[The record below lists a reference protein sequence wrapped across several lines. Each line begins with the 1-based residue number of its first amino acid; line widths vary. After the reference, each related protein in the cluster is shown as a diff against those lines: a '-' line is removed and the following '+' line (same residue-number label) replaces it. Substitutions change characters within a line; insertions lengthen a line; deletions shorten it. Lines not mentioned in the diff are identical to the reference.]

1 MKRVS
6 GTLLRQFY
14 GGGVRELH
22 VTRGLR
28 QQESYTPHQAWP
40 TSSEIVAFK
49 TGKAAT
55 ARKKF
60 QTTSETIEMGSLESG
75 GSDGVE
81 ITALPPSKGL
91 TEVTP
96 SDVVSGVFSIMNKY
110 PDSVVLT
117 QVGSFYEFYGS
128 HADKWGSEL
137 HLKVGKKSY
146 AKGKSTSMTGF
157 PLTQLAKYLKIL
169 VETYQEKVVV
179 CEQVEIENSSSNLM
193 FSRPVTRIYTPG
205 TLIDEDFMPT
215 NRYNYLMSIWIAPD
229 SIRRPDETRDVADTP
244 VGVCWLDIS
253 LGSCSVS
260 RTTLGNLASD
270 IARIKPQE
278 IVMERRMKDFE
289 LENGEFYPELV
300 ELRSAPLS
308 YSQPATSTTDFEFQ
322 PFFRVPKA
330 YISDTLAQIDSHAL
344 KALAMALEYSKSHFP
359 LGTLTFD
366 PPSIE
371 LSTEHIMKID
381 SRSIEALE
389 LFKTMRDAKTK
400 GSLLSTLNGTKT
412 DAGTRCLT
420 EWLSSPL
427 NYKPEIEK
435 RLDSVETFK
444 TRNPLSLSLSA
455 QMSSIKDI
463 LRIAN
468 LFAINRGKPYQLLEF
483 ADSCLIVNDMCNR
496 LETEHAKSPLPA
508 SLLEQVQ
515 RLKQVPDEL
524 VKSIY
529 AAIERREVEVDVSEA
544 PAEDWEP
551 SEPLEFSF
559 GPLECEIRPEASPKM
574 TKLCKSLDKLHTKKN
589 QLQEEIV
596 DEMVNVNPKFRSSR
610 RKVELKVN
618 VMGPVVS
625 ISGRPTN
632 MPDQFMGCEVTK
644 RKSLCSFV
652 HPEWTKLAQEM
663 DNVHVKI
670 RVEAKAILDELVEQ
684 IKDKHQD
691 IRAVG
696 ASLAYI
702 DTVISLANL
711 ANEFNMVRPTV
722 VEDGPTEI
730 VEGRHLTVQ
739 HSLRAGGTQF
749 VSNTCLLDPENEHV
763 WVVSGPNMGGKSTFL
778 RQNAIIVLLTQMG
791 SFVPAK
797 KAQIGLV
804 DRLFVRAGVADDLF
818 RNKSSFMV
826 EMIETSVILRQ
837 AGPKSMVVL
846 DEVGRGTSFR
856 DGIAVAYATLDY
868 LYRFSKSRVLF
879 ATHFANEITGLFPE
893 NYDTSGIAYYMS
905 EVLEKKDYSSKNLLT
920 VDPFQRTAHSLY
932 SLTLEGVQFTR
943 RIVPGVSQDSHGI
956 HIAQAAGFP
965 KEAVKSALEAQAKT
979 TH

>member
-6 GTLLRQFY
+6 QKVLRQVNVLSR
-14 GGGVRELH
+14 GIH
-22 VTRGLR
+22 VTRTSR
-28 QQESYTPHQAWP
+28 QQPYTPHQAWP

-49 TGKAAT
+49 TGKAA
-55 ARKKF
+55 RKKF
-60 QTTSETIEMGSLESG
+60 QTTSETIELVELESTVLEDDNVTG
-75 GSDGVE
+75 
-81 ITALPPSKGL
+81 LPPSKGL
-91 TEVTP
+91 SEVSP
-96 SDVVSGVFSIMNKY
+96 SDVVSGVFSVMSQY

-137 HLKVGKKSY
+137 HLKVGKKTY
-146 AKGKSTSMTGF
+146 NKGKLTSMTGF

-169 VETYQEKVVV
+169 VETYQQKVVI
-179 CEQVEIENSSSNLM
+179 CEQVETDDSSTSLM

-205 TLIDEDFMPT
+205 TLIDEDFLPT
-215 NRYNYLMSIWIAPD
+215 NRYNYLMSIWIAPE
-229 SIRRPDETRDVADTP
+229 SIRRPDETKDVAETP
-244 VGVCWLDIS
+244 VGICWLDVS
-253 LGSCSVS
+253 LGTCSVS
-260 RTTLGNLASD
+260 RSSLGNLASD

-278 IVMERRMKDFE
+278 IVMEKRMKELE

-308 YSQPATSTTDFEFQ
+308 YSQPATSTTDFEFE

-330 YISDTLAQIDSHAL
+330 YINDTLTQIDSHAL

-366 PPSIE
+366 PPNVE

-389 LFKTMRDAKTK
+389 LFKTMRDARTK

-420 EWLSSPL
+420 EWLSAPL
-427 NYKPEIEK
+427 NHKQEIER

-455 QMSSIKDI
+455 QMAQVKDI

-468 LFAINRGKPYQLLEF
+468 MFAINRGKPYQLLEF
-483 ADSCLIVNDMCNR
+483 ADSCLLVNDMYHR
-496 LETEHAKSPLPA
+496 LQTEHAKSALPE
-508 SLLEQVQ
+508 SLLEQME
-515 RLKQVPDEL
+515 RLKQVPMDL
-524 VKSIY
+524 VETIY
-529 AAIERREVEVDVSEA
+529 STIERRDVDTSLSESSGSG
-544 PAEDWEP
+544 EE
-551 SEPLEFSF
+551 SESSEFSF
-559 GPLECEIRPEASPKM
+559 GQLECEIRPEASPKM
-574 TKLCKSLDKLHTKKN
+574 TKLCKTLDKLHNKKT
-589 QLQEEIV
+589 QLQEDIV
-596 DEMVNVNPKFRSSR
+596 EEMTKLFPKFRSSR

-625 ISGRPTN
+625 ISGRPNN

-652 HPEWTKLAQEM
+652 FPEWVKLAQNM
-663 DNVHVKI
+663 DDVHVKI
-670 RVEAKAILDELVEQ
+670 RQEAKSILDGLMEN

-711 ANEFNMVRPTV
+711 ANEFNMVRPTT
-722 VEDGPTEI
+722 VESGPTEI
-730 VEGRHLTVQ
+730 VDGRHLTVQ
-739 HSLRAGGTQF
+739 HSLRVGGTQF
-749 VSNTCLLDPENEHV
+749 VSNTCRLDPEDQYV

-778 RQNAIIVLLTQMG
+778 RQNAIIVLLAQMG

-797 KAQIGLV
+797 SAQIGLV

-837 AGPKSMVVL
+837 AGPKSMVIL

-879 ATHFANEITGLFPE
+879 ATHFANEITNLFPD

-905 EVLEKKDYSSKNLLT
+905 EVLEKEDYSSKNLLA

-943 RIVPGVSQDSHGI
+943 RIVPGISQDSHGI
-956 HIAQAAGFP
+956 QIAQAAGFP
-965 KEAVKSALEAQAKT
+965 KEAVESALEVVAKSK
-979 TH
+979 

>member
-6 GTLLRQFY
+6 QKVLRRVNVLSR
-14 GGGVRELH
+14 GIH
-22 VTRGLR
+22 VTRTSR
-28 QQESYTPHQAWP
+28 QQPYTPHQAWP

-49 TGKAAT
+49 TGKAA
-55 ARKKF
+55 RKKF
-60 QTTSETIEMGSLESG
+60 QTTSETIELVELESTVLEDDNVTG
-75 GSDGVE
+75 
-81 ITALPPSKGL
+81 LPPSKGL
-91 TEVTP
+91 SEVSP
-96 SDVVSGVFSIMNKY
+96 SDVVSGVFSVMSQY

-137 HLKVGKKSY
+137 HLKVGKKTY
-146 AKGKSTSMTGF
+146 NKGKLTSMTGF

-169 VETYQEKVVV
+169 VETYQQKVVI
-179 CEQVEIENSSSNLM
+179 CEQVETDDSSTSLM

-205 TLIDEDFMPT
+205 TLIDEDFLPT
-215 NRYNYLMSIWIAPD
+215 NRYNYLMSIWIAPE
-229 SIRRPDETRDVADTP
+229 SIRRPDETKDVAETP
-244 VGVCWLDIS
+244 VGICWLDVS
-253 LGSCSVS
+253 LGTCSVS
-260 RTTLGNLASD
+260 RSSLGNLASD

-278 IVMERRMKDFE
+278 IVMEKRMKELE

-308 YSQPATSTTDFEFQ
+308 YSQPATSTTDFEFE

-330 YISDTLAQIDSHAL
+330 YINDTLTQIDSHAL

-366 PPSIE
+366 PPNVE

-389 LFKTMRDAKTK
+389 LFKTMRDARTK

-420 EWLSSPL
+420 EWLSAPL
-427 NYKPEIEK
+427 NHKQEIER

-455 QMSSIKDI
+455 QMAQVKDI

-468 LFAINRGKPYQLLEF
+468 MFAINRGKPYQLLEF
-483 ADSCLIVNDMCNR
+483 ADSCLLVNDMYHR
-496 LETEHAKSPLPA
+496 LQTEHAKSALPE
-508 SLLEQVQ
+508 SLLEQME
-515 RLKQVPDEL
+515 RLKQVPMDL
-524 VKSIY
+524 VETIY
-529 AAIERREVEVDVSEA
+529 STIERRDVDTSLSESSGSG
-544 PAEDWEP
+544 EE
-551 SEPLEFSF
+551 SESSEFSF
-559 GPLECEIRPEASPKM
+559 GQLECEIRPEASPKM
-574 TKLCKSLDKLHTKKN
+574 TKLCKTLDKLHNKKT
-589 QLQEEIV
+589 QLQEDIV
-596 DEMVNVNPKFRSSR
+596 EEMTKLFPKFRSSR

-625 ISGRPTN
+625 ISGRPNN

-652 HPEWTKLAQEM
+652 FPEWVKLAQNM
-663 DNVHVKI
+663 DDVHVKI
-670 RVEAKAILDELVEQ
+670 RQEAKTILDGLMEN

-711 ANEFNMVRPTV
+711 ANEFNMVRPTT
-722 VEDGPTEI
+722 VESGPTEI
-730 VEGRHLTVQ
+730 VDGRHLTVQ
-739 HSLRAGGTQF
+739 HSLRVGGTQF
-749 VSNTCLLDPENEHV
+749 VSNTCRLDPEDQYV

-778 RQNAIIVLLTQMG
+778 RQNAIIVLLAQMG

-797 KAQIGLV
+797 SAQIGLV

-837 AGPKSMVVL
+837 AGPKSMVIL

-879 ATHFANEITGLFPE
+879 ATHFANEITNLFPD

-905 EVLEKKDYSSKNLLT
+905 EVLEKEDYSSKNLLA

-943 RIVPGVSQDSHGI
+943 RIVPGISQDSHGI
-956 HIAQAAGFP
+956 QIAQAAGFP
-965 KEAVKSALEAQAKT
+965 KEAVESALEVVAKSK
-979 TH
+979 

>member
-6 GTLLRQFY
+6 GTILRRIN
-14 GGGVRELH
+14 VLSRDIH
-22 VTRGLR
+22 VTRIPR
-28 QQESYTPHQAWP
+28 QQSYTPHQAWP
-40 TSSEIVAFK
+40 TSSEIVALK
-49 TGKAAT
+49 TAKT
-55 ARKKF
+55 TRKKF
-60 QTTSETIEMGSLESG
+60 QTTSETIELVDLEATTLDDDS
-75 GSDGVE
+75 V
-81 ITALPPSKGL
+81 APLPPSKGL
-91 TEVTP
+91 TEVSP
-96 SDVVSGVFSIMNKY
+96 SDVVSGVFSVMNKY

-137 HLKVGKKSY
+137 HLKVGKKTY
-146 AKGKSTSMTGF
+146 NKGKVTSMTGF

-169 VETYQEKVVV
+169 VETYQQKVVV
-179 CEQVEIENSSSNLM
+179 CEQVETDDTSTSLM

-205 TLIDEDFMPT
+205 TLIDEDFLPT
-215 NRYNYLMSIWIAPD
+215 NRYNYLMSIWIAPE
-229 SIRRPDETRDVADTP
+229 SIRRPDETRDVAETP
-244 VGVCWLDIS
+244 VGICWLDIS

-260 RTTLGNLASD
+260 RSTLGNLASD

-278 IVMERRMKDFE
+278 IVMEKRMKELE

-322 PFFRVPKA
+322 PFFRVPEA
-330 YISDTLAQIDSHAL
+330 YISDTLTQIDSHAL
-344 KALAMALEYSKSHFP
+344 KALAMALDYSKSHFP

-389 LFKTMRDAKTK
+389 LFKTMRDARIK

-420 EWLSSPL
+420 EWLSAPL
-427 NYKPEIEK
+427 NHKQEIER

-455 QMSSIKDI
+455 QMSQIKDI
-463 LRIAN
+463 IRIAN
-468 LFAINRGKPYQLLEF
+468 MFAINRGKPYQLLEF
-483 ADSCLIVNDMCNR
+483 ADSCLVVNDMCHR
-496 LETEHAKSPLPA
+496 LETEHAKSALPE
-508 SLLEQVQ
+508 SLLEQME
-515 RLKQVPDEL
+515 RLKQVPMDL
-524 VKSIY
+524 VESIY
-529 AAIERREVEVDVSEA
+529 STIERRDVDMSSMAETAEA
-544 PAEDWEP
+544 VDGTE
-551 SEPLEFSF
+551 SSEFSF
-559 GPLECEIRPEASPKM
+559 GQLECEIKPEASPKM
-574 TKLCKSLDKLHTKKN
+574 TKLCKTLDKLHNKKT
-589 QLQEEIV
+589 QLQEDIIE
-596 DEMVNVNPKFRSSR
+596 EMTKLFPKFRSSR

-625 ISGRPTN
+625 ISGRPNN
-632 MPDQFMGCEVTK
+632 MPDVFMGCEVTK

-652 HPEWTKLAQEM
+652 YPEWIKLAQNM
-663 DNVHVKI
+663 DDVHVKI
-670 RVEAKAILDELVEQ
+670 RQEAKTILDELVEK

-702 DTVISLANL
+702 DTVIALANL
-711 ANEFNMVRPTV
+711 ASEFNMVRPTI
-722 VEDGPTEI
+722 VESGPTEI
-730 VEGRHLTVQ
+730 VDGRHLTVQ
-739 HSLRAGGTQF
+739 HSLRVGGTQF
-749 VSNTCLLDPENEHV
+749 VSNTCRLDPKDQHV

-778 RQNAIIVLLTQMG
+778 RQNAIIVLLAQMG

-797 KAQIGLV
+797 TAQIGLV
-804 DRLFVRAGVADDLF
+804 DRLFVRAGVVDDLF

-879 ATHFANEITGLFPE
+879 ATHFANEITSLFPKD
-893 NYDTSGIAYYMS
+893 YDTSGIAYYMS
-905 EVLEKKDYSSKNLLT
+905 EVLEKEDYSSKNLLT

-943 RIVPGVSQDSHGI
+943 RIVPGISQDSHGI
-956 HIAQAAGFP
+956 QIAQAAGFP
-965 KEAVKSALEAQAKT
+965 KEALASALEVVAKT
-979 TH
+979 K

>member
-6 GTLLRQFY
+6 QKVLRRVNVLSR
-14 GGGVRELH
+14 GIH
-22 VTRGLR
+22 VTRTSR
-28 QQESYTPHQAWP
+28 QQPYTPHQAWP

-49 TGKAAT
+49 TGKAA
-55 ARKKF
+55 RKKF
-60 QTTSETIEMGSLESG
+60 QTTSETIELVELESTVLEDDNVTG
-75 GSDGVE
+75 
-81 ITALPPSKGL
+81 LPPSKGL
-91 TEVTP
+91 SEVSP
-96 SDVVSGVFSIMNKY
+96 SDVVSGVFSVMSKY

-137 HLKVGKKSY
+137 HLKVGKKTY
-146 AKGKSTSMTGF
+146 NKGKLTSMTGF

-169 VETYQEKVVV
+169 VETYQQKVVI
-179 CEQVEIENSSSNLM
+179 CEQVETDDSSTSLM

-205 TLIDEDFMPT
+205 TLIDEDFLPT
-215 NRYNYLMSIWIAPD
+215 NRYNYLMSIWIAPE
-229 SIRRPDETRDVADTP
+229 SIRRPDETKDVAETP
-244 VGVCWLDIS
+244 VGICWLDVS
-253 LGSCSVS
+253 LGTCSVS
-260 RTTLGNLASD
+260 RSSLGNLASD

-278 IVMERRMKDFE
+278 IVMEKRMKELE

-308 YSQPATSTTDFEFQ
+308 YSQPATSTTDFEFE

-330 YISDTLAQIDSHAL
+330 YINDTLTQIDSHAL

-366 PPSIE
+366 PPNVE

-389 LFKTMRDAKTK
+389 LFKTMRDARTK

-420 EWLSSPL
+420 EWLSAPL
-427 NYKPEIEK
+427 NHKQEIER

-455 QMSSIKDI
+455 QMAQVKDI

-468 LFAINRGKPYQLLEF
+468 MFAINRGKPYQLLEF
-483 ADSCLIVNDMCNR
+483 ADSCLLVNDMYHR
-496 LETEHAKSPLPA
+496 LQTEHAKSALPE
-508 SLLEQVQ
+508 SLLEQME
-515 RLKQVPDEL
+515 RLKQVPMDLIET
-524 VKSIY
+524 IY
-529 AAIERREVEVDVSEA
+529 STIERRDVDTSLSESSGSG
-544 PAEDWEP
+544 EE
-551 SEPLEFSF
+551 SESSEFSF
-559 GPLECEIRPEASPKM
+559 GQLECEIRPEASPKM
-574 TKLCKSLDKLHTKKN
+574 TKLCKTLDKLHNKKT
-589 QLQEEIV
+589 QLQEDIV
-596 DEMVNVNPKFRSSR
+596 EEMTKLFPKFRSSR

-625 ISGRPTN
+625 ISGRPNN

-652 HPEWTKLAQEM
+652 FPEWVKLAQNM
-663 DNVHVKI
+663 DDVHVKI
-670 RVEAKAILDELVEQ
+670 RQEAKTILDGLMEN

-711 ANEFNMVRPTV
+711 ANEFNMVRPTT
-722 VEDGPTEI
+722 VESGPTEI
-730 VEGRHLTVQ
+730 VDGRHLTVQ
-739 HSLRAGGTQF
+739 HSLRVGGTQF
-749 VSNTCLLDPENEHV
+749 VSNTCRLDPEDQYV

-778 RQNAIIVLLTQMG
+778 RQNAIIVLLAQMG

-797 KAQIGLV
+797 SAQIGLV

-837 AGPKSMVVL
+837 AGPKSMVIL

-879 ATHFANEITGLFPE
+879 ATHFANEITNLFPD

-905 EVLEKKDYSSKNLLT
+905 EVLEKEDYSSKNLLA

-943 RIVPGVSQDSHGI
+943 RIVPGISQDSHGI
-956 HIAQAAGFP
+956 QIAQAAGFP
-965 KEAVKSALEAQAKT
+965 KEAVESALEVVAKSK
-979 TH
+979 